1 VEERHSTYNVQHAS
15 IGMEAEVNRLKT
27 QAQMGWEK
35 EFRNLQWYGLE
46 DGMKVLEV
54 ACGPGFMTE
63 KLVEHLPNSQITAVD
78 IDQGL
83 IDHAKGLL
91 KHVPSDRVQF
101 VQASAYQTGLPD
113 NEFDFAIARL
123 LFLHLHDP
131 LQAAQEIMRVL
142 KPGGKLVIIDIDDGL
157 FGVIEPE
164 MEILPLILNKIAAS
178 QASNGG
184 NRHIGRSLPR
194 LLANAGYENIDTDAV
209 IQHSDLQ
216 GLDGF
221 KQQFDSERF
230 AGFHK
235 RGTISSMEFE
245 KLQQSYDAFRTDPSA
260 YAMMVF
266 LMACGTKPQ
275 STRTATN
282 A

>member
-1 VEERHSTYNVQHAS
+1 MKERHSTYHVQHAS
-15 IGMEAEVNRLKT
+15 IGIEAEVNRLKT

-35 EFRNLQWYGLE
+35 EFRNLQWYGLQ

-63 KLVEHLPNSQITAVD
+63 KLVENLPNSQITAID

-83 IDHAKGLL
+83 LDRAKGRLE
-91 KHVPSDRVQF
+91 HVPAKRVQF
-101 VQASAYQTGLPD
+101 VQASAYQMDLPE

-142 KPGGKLVIIDIDDGL
+142 KPGGKLVIIDIDDGI
-157 FGVIEPE
+157 FGAIEPE
-164 MEILPLILNKIAAS
+164 MEILPLILKKIAES
-178 QASNGG
+178 QAANGG

-194 LLANAGYENIDTDAV
+194 LLASAGYQHIDMDAV
-209 IQHSDLQ
+209 IQHSDFQ
-216 GLDGF
+216 GIDGF

-230 AGFHK
+230 AGFHQ
-235 RGTISSMEFE
+235 RGTISSIEFE
-245 KLQQSYDAFRTDPSA
+245 QLKRSYETFSTDESA
-260 YAMMVF
+260 CAMMVF
-266 LMACGTKPQ
+266 LMACGTKPK
-275 STRTATN
+275 SKVLTEG
-282 A
+282 

>member
-1 VEERHSTYNVQHAS
+1 MEERKSTYNIQHSS
-15 IGMEAEVNRLKT
+15 IGMEAEVNRLKV

-35 EFRNLQWYGLE
+35 EFRNLQWFGLQ

-63 KLVEHLPNSQITAVD
+63 KLVENLPNSQITALD

-83 IDHAKGLL
+83 LDQAKGLL
-91 KHVPSDRVQF
+91 EHVPAERVQF
-101 VQASAYQTGLPD
+101 VQASAYQMGLPD
-113 NEFDFAIARL
+113 NEYDFAIARL

-142 KPGGKLVIIDIDDGL
+142 KPGGKLVIIDIDDGI

-164 MEILPLILNKIAAS
+164 MEILPLILRKIAKS

-194 LLANAGYENIDTDAV
+194 LLASAGYQDVDMDAV

-230 AGFHK
+230 TGFYK
-235 RGTISSMEFE
+235 RGTINAMEFE
-245 KLQQSYDAFRTDPSA
+245 NLKQSYDDFSQNADA

-266 LMACGTKPQ
+266 LMACGTKPK
-275 STRTATN
+275 STIVTTG
-282 A
+282 